1 MDIKEHSDYK
11 GEGLLYI
18 DYVYL
23 EMFLKMLKGK
33 IICLYLGFL

>member
-18 DYVYL
+18 DMYTL
-23 EMFLKMLKGK
+23 EMFLKNAKR
-33 IICLYLGFL
+33 

>member
-18 DYVYL
+18 DQCIPGI
-23 EMFLKMLKGK
+23 KNAKR
-33 IICLYLGFL
+33 

>member
-18 DYVYL
+18 DYTL
-23 EMFLKMLKGK
+23 EMFLKNAKK
-33 IICLYLGFL
+33 VK

>member
-18 DYVYL
+18 DYVYPGNVS
-23 EMFLKMLKGK
+23 KK
-33 IICLYLGFL
+33 C

>member
-18 DYVYL
+18 DYVYPGNVS
-23 EMFLKMLKGK
+23 KNAKK
-33 IICLYLGFL
+33 